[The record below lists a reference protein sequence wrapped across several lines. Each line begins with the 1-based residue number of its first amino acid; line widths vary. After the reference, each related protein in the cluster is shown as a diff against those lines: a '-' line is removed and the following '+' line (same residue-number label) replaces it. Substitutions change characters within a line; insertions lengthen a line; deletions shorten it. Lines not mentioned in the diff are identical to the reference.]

1 MKIAI
6 IDSNRLSG
14 MGLQHLLGEIIPMAE
29 LAVFTSYEELSVSEP
44 EEFVHF
50 FVSSGIFFEHMSF
63 FQQQKHPTIVMVQ
76 GDNFPHIKGLLT
88 LNVCQDEAGIA
99 QSLLAL
105 RQRGHGVQQ
114 VRCSSGTIDDLSQRE
129 MEVAVLLARGLMNK
143 EVAERLNISLTTVI
157 SHRKKIMEKLGA
169 RSLADIIVWVVTRGV
184 VSMEELAN

>member
-63 FQQQKHPTIVMVQ
+63 FQQQKHSTIVMVQ
-76 GDNFPHIKGLLT
+76 GDNFPHMKGLLT

-105 RQRGHGVQQ
+105 RQRGHGAHGM
-114 VRCSSGTIDDLSQRE
+114 RPCTITDELSQRE
-129 MEVAVLLARGLMNK
+129 IEVAVLLARGLMNK

-157 SHRKKIMEKLGA
+157 SHRKRIMEKLGA

-184 VSMEELAN
+184 VSMEKLGN